1 MTPPPPSP
9 SRLPPTPLSPDG
21 LSAEERTA
29 ATLIH
34 LSPLAGLLLP
44 SLGHLLGPL
53 VAWLAY
59 RERSAAL
66 DAQGKEVLNFQLT
79 LTLISFVLGTLLFV
93 LMALGMLG
101 GVAGASLSPDLG
113 VFALFGSLAA
123 FFALFIPLALLL
135 SLIPLVFMVIG
146 VSRAGQ
152 GRLYRYP
159 LTWRFLR

>member
-1 MTPPPPSP
+1 MPPAPSGE
-9 SRLPPTPLSPDG
+9 LSP
-21 LSAEERTA
+21 EERTG
-29 ATLIH
+29 ATFIH
-34 LSPLAGLLLP
+34 LAPLAGLLLP

-53 VAWLAY
+53 VAWLVY

-66 DAQGKEVLNFQLT
+66 GAQSKEVLNFQLT
-79 LTLISFVLGTLLFV
+79 LTLVSFVLGAALFI

-123 FFALFIPLALLL
+123 FFALFLPLTLLL
-135 SLIPLVFMVIG
+135 SLIPLIFMLIG